1 MREHYKDFK
10 PTLSVGIGWV
20 FFFLRLLHERAGHFV
35 LHPLAATRRAEDLLQ
50 LHLLHRALVR
60 RQQLVHAEL
69 QDLTQLRGGGQTE
82 AVIGSL
88 RLRFCRWLELTD
100 LQPGGG
106 SLGLVQQR
114 EASLFDDGVGEV
126 QLRRGSRVHDFLHSV
141 SGQKANH
148 FHGSTQ
154 REQESKLIRINYIIV
169 FVYSKQTLI

>member
-1 MREHYKDFK
+1 MSELGTSSSTHWPPRDAPRIFSSSTSCTE
-10 PTLSVGIGWV
+10 LSSDDSSLSTPNFRISLSCGG
-20 FFFLRLLHERAGHFV
+20 
-35 LHPLAATRRAEDLLQ
+35 
-50 LHLLHRALVR
+50 
-60 RQQLVHAEL
+60 
-69 QDLTQLRGGGQTE
+69 RGRTE
-82 AVIGSL
+82 AVTGSL
-88 RLRFCRWLELTD
+88 RRRFCRWLELTD

-126 QLRRGSRVHDFLHSV
+126 QLGRGSRVHDFLHSV

-154 REQESKLIRINYIIV
+154 REQESKLIRMNYIIV